1 MCAVC
6 SVFAKMDRNFEV
18 ADRVVGRSR
27 ATLGRFGTIVGFE
40 MSGKRPMVVVN
51 FDDGRRKSVSRAALE
66 KVRNLAIPAEV
77 PIIQLPEEP
86 VGSPRSISSDS
97 NRMSGSSDSD
107 VGLIGALSS
116 ELDDSD
122 QGYVK
127 KVHF

>member
-18 ADRVVGRSR
+18 ADRVVGPSR

-40 MSGKRPMVVVN
+40 RSGKRPMVVVN
-51 FDDGRRKSVSRAALE
+51 FDDGRRKSVSKAALE
-66 KVRNLAIPAEV
+66 KVRNVAIPAEV
-77 PIIQLPEEP
+77 PIIQLPQEP
-86 VGSPRSISSDS
+86 VGSPRSISSAS
-97 NRMSGSSDSD
+97 NRMSESSDSD

-116 ELDDSD
+116 ELEDSD
-122 QGYVK
+122 QGYLK

>member
-18 ADRVVGRSR
+18 ADRVVGTSR

-40 MSGKRPMVVVN
+40 RSGKR
-51 FDDGRRKSVSRAALE
+51 
-66 KVRNLAIPAEV
+66 AEV
-77 PIIQLPEEP
+77 PIMQLPQEP
-86 VGSPRSISSDS
+86 VGSPRSISSAS
-97 NRMSGSSDSD
+97 NRMSESSDSD

-122 QGYVK
+122 QGYLK